1 MPEDNQT
8 APDTKPYEVVGP
20 KKKRGKQALLWLL
33 ILLLIGGAGY
43 GAWYYQQQNI
53 DDLNQQIKQL
63 QEAAKADKAPEKEIV
78 KVQVVKSADN
88 SFSVEAPVEWLSG
101 TCEDST
107 IVFLAPSAD
116 LLGKCATEYFGIVS
130 MSKTPG
136 DNRSAEGDF
145 ADETLYSDVTFAAV
159 TVNGVEGVRV
169 SYTNVGEFEVG
180 PLAGTK
186 AISYQL
192 FDGTSTYMISYSQ
205 QPSDPDYSEEFETIT
220 QSFTVL

>member
-33 ILLLIGGAGY
+33 ILLLIGGAGS
-43 GAWYYQQQNI
+43 GAWDY
-53 DDLNQQIKQL
+53 NQQIKQL

-130 MSKTPG
+130 MS
-136 DNRSAEGDF
+136 
-145 ADETLYSDVTFAAV
+145 
-159 TVNGVEGVRV
+159 
-169 SYTNVGEFEVG
+169 
-180 PLAGTK
+180 
-186 AISYQL
+186 
-192 FDGTSTYMISYSQ
+192 
-205 QPSDPDYSEEFETIT
+205 
-220 QSFTVL
+220 